1 VSTCNPHRSNIDITA
16 CTAPTPALS
25 GITPP
30 PMLDLFL
37 LYPPSIFLFW
47 SLFASVDTPGY
58 KNRLLAQNLSCQSGH
73 SIVHVLSVHR
83 PTRTPKCLDQLVSGG
98 PHQVVI
104 SLRSG
109 RRRELVRCRRLNGVS
124 AVRSGRRALAYG
136 ASTHSFLSLILSF
149 ECPNGY
155 RANLGTTIIQS
166 LQTLELY
173 QIIVLRGS
181 PSRYNS
187 SRAYLIYTMCVQPDA

>member
-30 PMLDLFL
+30 PMLDQFL
-37 LYPPSIFLFW
+37 LYPPSILLFW

-58 KNRLLAQNLSCQSGH
+58 KNRLLAHILCCQSGH

-124 AVRSGRRALAYG
+124 AGRSSRRALAYS
-136 ASTHSFLSLILSF
+136 ASTHSFLPLILSF

-155 RANLGTTIIQS
+155 RANLGTTTIQA
-166 LQTLELY
+166 LQTLEIY
-173 QIIVLRGS
+173 QITVLRGRAS
-181 PSRYNS
+181 GYNF
-187 SRAYLIYTMCVQPDA
+187 SRAYLKYTMRVQSDA